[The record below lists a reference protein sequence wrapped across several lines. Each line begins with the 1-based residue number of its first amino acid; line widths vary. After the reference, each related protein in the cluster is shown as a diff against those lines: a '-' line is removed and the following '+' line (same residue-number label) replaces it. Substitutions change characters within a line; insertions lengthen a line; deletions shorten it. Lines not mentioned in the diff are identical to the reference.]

1 MSEWNTQLQVTPI
14 HAAEAAEVGSSI
26 IEEIEEDIE
35 DSLVSSIPEEIL
47 DSAYS
52 KPLRSSIRQNDSD
65 NNSFYSSNSSSLK
78 SGSADENPLG
88 PWRERLEVA
97 AKRLDPKP
105 LARREEDDLSSYQA
119 RIIGGLSNPSPLD
132 LPSIP
137 KVLPESIVETTRI
150 KKETVSI
157 KSDTSESEKEDKII
171 PVQHI
176 EPLLEEKKSVSLSDE
191 TSSEISENLS
201 IDQTS
206 QDINNL
212 WSSIDKSCE
221 YEDDFESVCS
231 IEEEAIKSQLL

>member
-1 MSEWNTQLQVTPI
+1 LSEWNTQLQVTPI

-65 NNSFYSSNSSSLK
+65 NNSFFLANSSSLE

-221 YEDDFESVCS
+221 YEDDFESV
-231 IEEEAIKSQLL
+231 